1 MEVENKQS
9 IIIPIISNYDVSK
22 GDFFFSHKISGTYSW
37 SVQVRTHDLA
47 GVLNG
52 IVTLMCS
59 NSLEDG
65 SSTYFSQIPAI
76 TAMTLNTTNG
86 SFVKEDFRFSFLF
99 MGIKFEQKGL
109 ISGNIDIDLVL
120 NRTL

>member
-1 MEVENKQS
+1 
-9 IIIPIISNYDVSK
+9 
-22 GDFFFSHKISGTYSW
+22 
-37 SVQVRTHDLA
+37 
-47 GVLNG
+47 
-52 IVTLMCS
+52 MCS

-76 TAMTLNTTNG
+76 TAMTLNAANG